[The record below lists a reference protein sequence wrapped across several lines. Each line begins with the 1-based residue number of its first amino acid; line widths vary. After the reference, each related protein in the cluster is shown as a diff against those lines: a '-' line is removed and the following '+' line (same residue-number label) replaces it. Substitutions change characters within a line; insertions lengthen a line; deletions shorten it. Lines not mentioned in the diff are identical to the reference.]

1 MEQVTRSKNVGIV
14 IVFVVV
20 VIFLVVLASS
30 IFFAIRFFRLP
41 RAIVD
46 RSNAP
51 SHTELHLE
59 IFAVSEIPDDVA
71 YDILFRLFAR
81 PETNESDKEKKI
93 AYGQI
98 ASFNQSEMDLV
109 RTVANDYQSKVQP
122 VDQRISD
129 LKEARSEVL
138 NELKNQKRIAI
149 QNAIADLK
157 ERARTNNIGEEKVS
171 RFVSEYV
178 QKRIRGFGARLPEK
192 TVVPYCGGYVYFFS
206 DALYVPAGNRVWAV
220 GQLSPEPNSC
230 GHSYRLRF
238 NLNGPEPGGSY
249 QSGTTELSASLID
262 AKGAPIEGR
271 FSSEVTVE
279 ASCPQAQDFKLGGKI
294 EQTNVRRQ

>member
-1 MEQVTRSKNVGIV
+1 
-14 IVFVVV
+14 
-20 VIFLVVLASS
+20 
-30 IFFAIRFFRLP
+30 
-41 RAIVD
+41 
-46 RSNAP
+46 
-51 SHTELHLE
+51 
-59 IFAVSEIPDDVA
+59 
-71 YDILFRLFAR
+71 
-81 PETNESDKEKKI
+81 
-93 AYGQI
+93 
-98 ASFNQSEMDLV
+98 MDLV
-109 RTVANDYQSKVQP
+109 STVANDYQSKVQP

-279 ASCPQAQDFKLGGKI
+279 ASCPQAQDFKTRRKNRTNKCSAAVRIRAGCARKDVYESKERDYPVSSSIRRPAAASAGGCSI
-294 EQTNVRRQ
+294 S